1 MRFVQ
6 GKRGGGGSIT
16 DDNVAEAVIDFC
28 NAMEAAIVNLK
39 RQLGRRNGQAESV
52 QPPNTST
59 SDAIKWE
66 SREGSKGPFERSE
79 DVDNPQFKLLLKD
92 LAAHQG
98 KLTRNGL
105 FYWTFQ
111 NGSTVGRKKA
121 KYEKKA

>member
-1 MRFVQ
+1 M
-6 GKRGGGGSIT
+6 T
-16 DDNVAEAVIDFC
+16 EDNVAEAVIDFC
-28 NAMEAAIVNLK
+28 NAMEAAVVNLK
-39 RQLGRRNGQAESV
+39 RQLGRRNGNGPAAQSDSS
-52 QPPNTST
+52 QPLNSWNP
-59 SDAIKWE
+59 DAIKWE
-66 SREGSKGPFERSE
+66 SRQGSKGPFERSE

-121 KYEKKA
+121 KYQKKA